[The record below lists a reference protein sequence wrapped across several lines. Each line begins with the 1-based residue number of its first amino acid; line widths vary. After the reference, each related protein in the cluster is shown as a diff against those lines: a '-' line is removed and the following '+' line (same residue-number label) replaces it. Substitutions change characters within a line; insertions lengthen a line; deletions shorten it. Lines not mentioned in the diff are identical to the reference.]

1 MKGSCLCGCV
11 TYEIDGEIHNARYC
25 HCTNCRKFSGTAYAA
40 WGLAR
45 TDRFVVTS
53 SPDNVTKYDSG
64 GGLRV
69 FCTTCGSPLWY
80 EPNGLP
86 QFRGIP
92 LGAIDD
98 RAVASPTMH
107 VWTQSKVEWASIG
120 DGLPQHP
127 THP

>member
-1 MKGSCLCGCV
+1 MKGSCLCGRV
-11 TYEIDGEIHNARYC
+11 SYEITGSIHNARYC
-25 HCTNCRKFSGTAYAA
+25 HCSNCRKFSGTAFAA

-45 TDRFVVTS
+45 TDRFAVTS

-69 FCTTCGSPLWY
+69 FCTTCGSPLWF
-80 EPNGLP
+80 EPAGLP

-98 RAVASPTMH
+98 RGVAVPSMH
-107 VWTQSKVEWASIG
+107 VWTKSKVDWASI
-120 DGLPQHP
+120 DDDLPQHA